1 MYNSCIIRMVRLRVI
16 LSIRVS
22 AQQKNAMLT
31 IYYIELNHG
40 LHTPVHTSYLRK
52 QVSKSL
58 CKELTPNHFLVGL
71 RTLAEN
77 GYLVYQ
83 SNEKRLLNALAKKNE
98 NMWQL
103 TSKGRMYAEE
113 LHFSRMRLN
122 GLIGEN
128 KG

>member
-1 MYNSCIIRMVRLRVI
+1 M
-16 LSIRVS
+16 SIRIS

-40 LHTPVHTSYLRK
+40 LHIPVHTSYLRK

-58 CKELTPNHFLVGL
+58 CRELAPNNFLVGL
-71 RTLAEN
+71 RTLVVN

-83 SNEKRLLNALAKKNE
+83 ANEDKLLNASARENE

-113 LHFSRMRLN
+113 LHSARMRPKRAYTKK
-122 GLIGEN
+122 LI
-128 KG
+128 K